1 MPPNGGR
8 RKNASNPVHT
18 RRDVGVDGGHHRFPA
33 GILRQAPGEAEG
45 AARFQQAQPAP
56 HGVRGA
62 GQELDHVPGQDHI
75 EPPGRERR
83 VLGVAA
89 RNGDG
94 AQPAGAGLGCCGVQ
108 HRAGQVDGV
117 DAAGGPGEAGGGE
130 GDRAFPAAHVQD
142 ARARPYLRLVHEP
155 GAHGGEELGA
165 ARVVP
170 GGGLGEPGDHL
181 MLDRPR
187 QRLRRAHRVISPASA
202 VTFTDGTATATTA
215 NTAVTLRGRMRVDM
229 TGPWG
234 DAAGA
239 QGMLGV
245 TSS

>member
-1 MPPNGGR
+1 MVPSP
-8 RKNASNPVHT
+8 
-18 RRDVGVDGGHHRFPA
+18 
-33 GILRQAPGEAEG
+33 EA
-45 AARFQQAQPAP
+45 
-56 HGVRGA
+56 
-62 GQELDHVPGQDHI
+62 
-75 EPPGRERR
+75 
-83 VLGVAA
+83 
-89 RNGDG
+89 
-94 AQPAGAGLGCCGVQ
+94 AGLGCCGVQ
-108 HRAGQVDGV
+108 HRAGQVNGV
-117 DAAGGPGEAGGGE
+117 DAAGVPGLAGGGE

-142 ARARPYLRLVHEP
+142 ERARPYLRLVHEP

-170 GGGLGEPGDHL
+170 GGGLGEPGDDL

-215 NTAVTLRGRMRVDM
+215 NTAVTLRGGMRVDM

-239 QGMLGV
+239 HGILGV